1 MTNMEYYR
9 KEIEATT
16 PYEMDIA
23 LPASAEVYVDNETG
37 VNYLICDR
45 GYGGGICPRYNA
57 DGTLYVSEVE

>member
-1 MTNMEYYR
+1 MTNIMEYYR

-23 LPASAEVYVDNETG
+23 PPVEVYVDNETG